1 MTLPLVVA
9 IDSGATSATTFEGVT
24 FIADKYYSGGSPS
37 STTDTI
43 AGVADGA
50 IYKTERYGDFKYEIP
65 VTANGS
71 YTVTLHFAEIFLNSA
86 GLRNFSVSIEGTT
99 RISNLDL
106 YAEAGHDGAL
116 SRTIENIQV
125 NDKKLTIEMIADVE
139 NPTLAALAVYS
150 NDGQLDTTQPEPTPG
165 TGSKKFVGNITTG
178 GQVRSDFIQYWN
190 QITPENEGKW
200 GSVEGTRNQYNW
212 GPLDR
217 IYDYARQHN
226 IPVKAHTFV
235 WGAQAPSW
243 ISGLSAADQRAEI
256 EQWIK
261 DYCTRYPDTAMID
274 VVNEAVEGH
283 APARFAAN
291 AFGNDWI
298 TESFKLARKH
308 CPDAELIYNDFNFLT
323 WDTEAILTLIDRAV
337 KSGYVDAI
345 GLQSHSLY
353 DPKVWSAQE
362 IKDKL
367 DDIHRRTGL
376 PMYISEYDIE
386 ATDDQTQLNYMKMH
400 FPVFYEHPHVKG
412 VTLWGYIYG
421 STWRT
426 GTGLIR
432 NGQPR
437 PALTWLMDYLKDK

>member
-1 MTLPLVVA
+1 MTY
-9 IDSGATSATTFEGVT
+9 
-24 FIADKYYSGGSPS
+24 IADKYYSGGSPN

-43 AGVADGA
+43 TGA
-50 IYKTERYGDFKYEIP
+50 TPDTVFKTERYGAFKYEIP

-71 YTVTLHFAEIFLNSA
+71 YTITFHFAEIYQTA
-86 GLRNFSVSIEGTT
+86 AALRNFSVAVEGTT
-99 RISNLDL
+99 VIRDLDL
-106 YAEAGHDGAL
+106 FSVAGHDGAY
-116 SRTIENIQV
+116 SETVRNVQV
-125 NDKKLTIEMIADVE
+125 SDKKVTIEMIAGVE
-139 NPTLAALAVYS
+139 NPTLAGLAIYS
-150 NDGQLDTTQPEPTPG
+150 ADGQLDTTVVEPPPVSG
-165 TGSKKFVGNITTG
+165 KKFVGNITTG

-291 AFGNDWI
+291 AFGSDWI

-323 WDTEAILTLIDRAV
+323 WDTDPILNLISNAV

-367 DDIHRRTGL
+367 DYIHQKTGL

-400 FPVFYEHPHVKG
+400 FPIFYEHPQVKG

-437 PALTWLMDYLKDK
+437 PALTWLMDYLENQ

>member
-1 MTLPLVVA
+1 MTY
-9 IDSGATSATTFEGVT
+9 
-24 FIADKYYSGGSPS
+24 IADKYYSGGSPN

-43 AGVADGA
+43 AGATPDTVF
-50 IYKTERYGDFKYEIP
+50 KTERYGAFKYEIP
-65 VTANGS
+65 VTANGA
-71 YTVTLHFAEIFLNSA
+71 YTITFHFAEIYQTSA
-86 GLRNFSVSIEGTT
+86 ALRNFSVAVEGTNVI
-99 RISNLDL
+99 RDLDL
-106 YAEAGHDGAL
+106 FSVAGHDGAY
-116 SRTIENIQV
+116 SETVRNIQV
-125 NDKKLTIEMIADVE
+125 NDKKVTIEMIAGVE
-139 NPTLAALAVYS
+139 NPTLAGLAVYS
-150 NDGQLDTTQPEPTPG
+150 ADGQLDTSVPEPTPG
-165 TGSKKFVGNITTG
+165 TGKKFVGNITTG

-217 IYDYARQHN
+217 IYEYARQN
-226 IPVKAHTFV
+226 KIPVKAHTFV

-291 AFGNDWI
+291 AFGSDWI

-308 CPDAELIYNDFNFLT
+308 CPNAELIYNDFNFLT
-323 WDTEAILTLIDRAV
+323 WDTDPILNLISNAV

-345 GLQSHSLY
+345 GLQAHSLY
-353 DPKVWSAQE
+353 DPKIWTAQE

-367 DDIHRRTGL
+367 DYIHQKTGL
-376 PMYISEYDIE
+376 PMYVSEYDIE
-386 ATDDQTQLNYMKMH
+386 ATDDQTQLRHMQTH
-400 FPVFYEHPHVKG
+400 FPIFYEHPQVKG

>member
-1 MTLPLVVA
+1 MTY
-9 IDSGATSATTFEGVT
+9 
-24 FIADKYYSGGSPS
+24 IADKYYSGGSPN

-43 AGVADGA
+43 TGA
-50 IYKTERYGDFKYEIP
+50 TPDTVFKTERYGAFKYEIP

-71 YTVTLHFAEIFLNSA
+71 YTITFHFAEIYQTA
-86 GLRNFSVSIEGTT
+86 AALRNFSVAVEGTT
-99 RISNLDL
+99 VIRDLDL
-106 YAEAGHDGAL
+106 FSVAGHDGAY
-116 SRTIENIQV
+116 SETVRNVQV
-125 NDKKLTIEMIADVE
+125 NDKKVTIEMIAGVE
-139 NPTLAALAVYS
+139 NPTLAGLAVYS
-150 NDGQLDTTQPEPTPG
+150 ADGQLDTTVVEPPPVSG
-165 TGSKKFVGNITTG
+165 KKFVGNITTG

-217 IYDYARQHN
+217 IYDYARQHK

-291 AFGNDWI
+291 AFGSDWI

-308 CPDAELIYNDFNFLT
+308 CPNAELIYNDFNFLT
-323 WDTEAILTLIDRAV
+323 WDTDPILNLISNAV

-367 DDIHRRTGL
+367 DYIHQKTGL

-400 FPVFYEHPHVKG
+400 FPIFYEHPQVKG

-437 PALTWLMDYLKDK
+437 PALTWLMDYLKNQ